1 MKAMKITF
9 ISKSIATLAVAAFVI
24 TGCDKML
31 EFEPGDVV
39 IATDALQTADD
50 AQRLLNS
57 NYDVLGNLYDGR
69 VQNCAELLSSN
80 LAIPENNN
88 DFVSV
93 YNRETNFFTSYT
105 NGIYTDFY
113 RAIYRGNILLENFDL
128 IEDLS
133 ASEQTRMEAEVRFIR
148 ALCHFQI
155 VRLWAQP
162 YGYTPNNT
170 HLGIPIRDAASQE
183 PLPRNT
189 VAEVYDF
196 IQEDLTFAFDNL
208 PFTNGVYANRSS
220 AAAVI
225 AQVHFL
231 KQEFMLAGNYSGEVI
246 NSGLFTLEEDLDRYE
261 EGIISTESIFG
272 IVSNPLDVRNEGFRD
287 NYRSDNNPS
296 PTLTFAQDIANVLGQ
311 NPSDNR
317 NSWYQQDGGLVK
329 VTRFNEKEFYNI
341 PIIHLT
347 ELMLIRAE
355 ALGEQN
361 NELDQ
366 AIGYINLIRDR
377 AFGEGFNDL
386 DPNSTA
392 EEVIEAAR
400 LEFFKETLCEG
411 KLIDQLKRRGTMGE
425 NITVRSAPWDCPG
438 MAIQFPN
445 GETSAAG
452 FILNDEGGCN

>member
-162 YGYTPNNT
+162 YG
-170 HLGIPIRDAASQE
+170 
-183 PLPRNT
+183 
-189 VAEVYDF
+189 
-196 IQEDLTFAFDNL
+196 
-208 PFTNGVYANRSS
+208 
-220 AAAVI
+220 
-225 AQVHFL
+225 
-231 KQEFMLAGNYSGEVI
+231 
-246 NSGLFTLEEDLDRYE
+246 
-261 EGIISTESIFG
+261 
-272 IVSNPLDVRNEGFRD
+272 
-287 NYRSDNNPS
+287 
-296 PTLTFAQDIANVLGQ
+296 
-311 NPSDNR
+311 
-317 NSWYQQDGGLVK
+317 
-329 VTRFNEKEFYNI
+329 
-341 PIIHLT
+341 
-347 ELMLIRAE
+347 
-355 ALGEQN
+355 
-361 NELDQ
+361 
-366 AIGYINLIRDR
+366 
-377 AFGEGFNDL
+377 
-386 DPNSTA
+386 
-392 EEVIEAAR
+392 
-400 LEFFKETLCEG
+400 
-411 KLIDQLKRRGTMGE
+411 
-425 NITVRSAPWDCPG
+425 
-438 MAIQFPN
+438 
-445 GETSAAG
+445 
-452 FILNDEGGCN
+452 

>member
-1 MKAMKITF
+1 MKITF
-9 ISKSIATLAVAAFVI
+9 ISKSIASFAIVALVF

-31 EFEPGDVV
+31 EFEPGDVI

-57 NYDVLGNLYDGR
+57 NYDVLANLYDGR

-88 DFVSV
+88 DYVSV
-93 YNRETNFFTSYT
+93 YNRATNFFTSFT

-128 IEDLS
+128 IDGLS
-133 ASEQTRMEAEVRFIR
+133 STEQTRMEAEVRFIR
-148 ALCHFQI
+148 ALCHYQV

-162 YGYTPNNT
+162 YGYTSNNS

-189 VAEVYDF
+189 VGDVYAF
-196 IQEDLTFAFDNL
+196 IQEDLEFAYNNL
-208 PFTNGVYANRSS
+208 PITNGVYATRSS
-220 AAAVI
+220 AAAVL
-225 AQVHFL
+225 AQVHFM
-231 KQEFMLAGNYSGEVI
+231 KQEFLLASNYAGEI
-246 NSGLFTLEEDLDRYE
+246 IDSQLFTLEDDLDRYE
-261 EGIISTESIFG
+261 EGIVSTENVFG

-296 PTLTFAQDIANVLGQ
+296 PTLTFDQEVANILGQ
-311 NPSDNR
+311 TPSDNR
-317 NSWYQQDGGLVK
+317 NDWYQQDAGLVK

-341 PIIHLT
+341 PVIHLT
-347 ELMLIRAE
+347 EIMLIRAE
-355 ALGEQN
+355 ALGELN
-361 NELDQ
+361 SELDQ
-366 AIGYINLIRDR
+366 AIDYINLIRDR

-400 LEFFKETLCEG
+400 LEYFKETLCEG

-425 NITVRSAPWDCPG
+425 NITVRNAPWDCPG

-452 FILNDEGGCN
+452 FILNEEGGCN

>member
-1 MKAMKITF
+1 MKITF
-9 ISKSIATLAVAAFVI
+9 ISKSIASFAIVALVF

-31 EFEPGDVV
+31 EFEPGDVI

-57 NYDVLGNLYDGR
+57 NYDVLANLYDGR

-88 DFVSV
+88 DYVSV
-93 YNRETNFFTSYT
+93 YNRATNFFTSFT

-113 RAIYRGNILLENFDL
+113 RAIYRGNVLLENFDL
-128 IEDLS
+128 IEGLS

-148 ALCHFQI
+148 ALCHYQV

-162 YGYTPNNT
+162 YGYTSSNS

-189 VAEVYDF
+189 VGEVYAF
-196 IQEDLTFAFDNL
+196 IQEDLEFAYNNL
-208 PFTNGVYANRSS
+208 PITNGVYATRSS
-220 AAAVI
+220 AAAVL
-225 AQVHFL
+225 AQVHFM
-231 KQEFMLAGNYSGEVI
+231 KQEFLLASNYAGEVI
-246 NSGLFTLEEDLDRYE
+246 NSGLFTLEDDLDRYE
-261 EGIISTESIFG
+261 EGFVSSENVFG

-296 PTLTFAQDIANVLGQ
+296 PTLTFDQEVANILGQ
-311 NPSDNR
+311 TPSDNR
-317 NSWYQQDGGLVK
+317 NDWYQQDAGLVK
-329 VTRFNEKEFYNI
+329 VTRFNDKEFYNI
-341 PIIHLT
+341 PVIHLT
-347 ELMLIRAE
+347 EIMLIRAE
-355 ALGEQN
+355 ALGELN
-361 NELDQ
+361 SELDQ
-366 AIGYINLIRDR
+366 AIDYINLIRDR

-400 LEFFKETLCEG
+400 LEYFKETLCEG

-425 NITVRSAPWDCPG
+425 NITVRNAPWDCPG

-452 FILNDEGGCN
+452 FILNEEGGCN